1 MYLSQVFL
9 TEGSR
14 RRFHRDRRKEDN
26 ETLEAEID
34 WNDATTSHE
43 CWLPLENGRSKEQIL
58 STSLWKDSSSDN
70 TMISAQGN

>member
-9 TEGSR
+9 TEGNKG
-14 RRFHRDRRKEDN
+14 RFHKDRSKEGN

-43 CWLPLENGRSKEQIL
+43 CWLPIENGRSKE
-58 STSLWKDSSSDN
+58 
-70 TMISAQGN
+70 